1 MDATPAATLVPTI
14 PGTPYAGG
22 FYVGRIRIDG
32 QFYALIRAPKAS
44 GQHKPTRWNKT
55 DKAIT
60 GADAFDDGLRNT
72 QAMAAA
78 GSAVAKWALG
88 KTINDQSDW
97 YIPSQD
103 ELEIAYRALKPGKR
117 ANWLYSRSGMNLS
130 AEPPTRP
137 YMKEFPQQTEA
148 VEFQTGG
155 SEAFDE
161 AWYWTSTQYAAGS
174 DYAWVQ
180 TFVDGYQNG
189 LHKNDEC
196 SVFLVRRELI
206 R

>member
-1 MDATPAATLVPTI
+1 MDATPAATLVPTV
-14 PGTPYAGG
+14 PRTPYAGG

-32 QFYALIRAPKAS
+32 QLYALIRAPKAS

-60 GADAFDDGLRNT
+60 GAAAFDDGLRNT

-78 GSAVAKWALG
+78 GSAVAKWALSQ
-88 KTINDQSDW
+88 TINDQSDW

-117 ANWLYSRSGMNLS
+117 ANWLYARSGVNLS

-137 YMKEFPQQTEA
+137 YTKEFPQQIEA
-148 VEFQTGG
+148 IEFQAGG
-155 SEAFDE
+155 PEAFDE
-161 AWYWTSTQYAAGS
+161 AWYWTSTQYAATSGFAWGQDFDVGS
-174 DYAWVQ
+174 Q
-180 TFVDGYQNG
+180 TSG
-189 LHKNDEC
+189 HKSDEC